1 VAAVIYL
8 NALYNLLD
16 RTEITGN
23 PTIEESDLAD
33 PEDLAPMT
41 SDPRATGG
49 TTASFSEPSNGPDP
63 DETSNGPGE
72 TEDPAETQPSATTP
86 SSSETSPSQSET
98 STTQPSE
105 PTGPTGPSQP
115 TGPTQPPTFE

>member
-1 VAAVIYL
+1 MKPRRPVITIIRSIGVVIVVLVVAAVIYL

-72 TEDPAETQPSATTP
+72 T
-86 SSSETSPSQSET
+86 
-98 STTQPSE
+98 
-105 PTGPTGPSQP
+105 
-115 TGPTQPPTFE
+115 